1 MATELTY
8 NNLLTLS
15 SICTELSHKGVRNIL
30 LYVSDN
36 GRIALWYNVPNV
48 NATRIN
54 NVSVETRVTNFT
66 VDMLEEYTLKPTA
79 FIKEV
84 IKLD

>member
-1 MATELTY
+1 MTTEISY
-8 NNLLTLS
+8 DNLLTLA
-15 SICTELSHKGVRNIL
+15 SICTELTHKGIKNIL

-36 GRIALWYNVPNV
+36 GKIALWFYVPNTET
-48 NATRIN
+48 TRI
-54 NVSVETRVTNFT
+54 TNFT

-84 IKLD
+84 MKLD